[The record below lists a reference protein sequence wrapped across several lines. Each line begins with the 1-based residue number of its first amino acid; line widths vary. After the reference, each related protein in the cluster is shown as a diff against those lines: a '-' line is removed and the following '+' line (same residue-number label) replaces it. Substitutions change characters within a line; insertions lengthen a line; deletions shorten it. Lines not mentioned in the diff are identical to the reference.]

1 MAMVIKAMK
10 LQSQNYIYS
19 VFFLATLLLLADVS
33 LFDTVKILIVCLIQI
48 YAGAE
53 LLEKFFYRR
62 SISIF
67 EKFGIGLPLGVAISI
82 AFDLLFVRSSITQ
95 VA

>member
-1 MAMVIKAMK
+1 MVINAMK
-10 LQSQNYIYS
+10 LQSQNFNYS
-19 VFFLATLLLLADVS
+19 ALFLAVVLLLADVS

-62 SISIF
+62 SLSVF
-67 EKFGIGLPLGVAISI
+67 EKFGIGLPLGVAI
-82 AFDLLFVRSSITQ
+82 
-95 VA
+95 